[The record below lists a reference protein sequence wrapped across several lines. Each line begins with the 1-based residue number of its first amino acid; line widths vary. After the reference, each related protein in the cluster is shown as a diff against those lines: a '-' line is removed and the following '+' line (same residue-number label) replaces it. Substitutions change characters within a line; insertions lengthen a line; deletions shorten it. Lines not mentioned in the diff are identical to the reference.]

1 MRNTWD
7 HLAVVLYAAGII
19 LFCLFI
25 AYVKPDKNEIPTA
38 MPQAVFTATA
48 APRVMETPAVP
59 ADVPSHRPERT
70 VTHQYTFDF
79 LTAEPVPAKDGMLTV
94 RNIAESRYYS
104 EPTESFEHVYREE
117 NGLFDCFIYGIG
129 TVGDMDA
136 YAKYLFR
143 YDSRTGKAAS
153 FIQEQHIDTGAE
165 LSENHL
171 SLFAANTGNLLEAVF
186 SGTDIPLSADKR
198 VIEKLALYFFSS
210 YIPSHPSV
218 PAVIHFRMPA
228 YILSFVM
235 DTDVFITMISPEKV
249 PAEYTAENETD

>member
-7 HLAVVLYAAGII
+7 HLAIVLYVAGII

-25 AYVKPDKNEIPTA
+25 AYVKPDKNEISTA
-38 MPQAVFTATA
+38 MPQAAFTATA
-48 APRVMETPAVP
+48 APRVIETPAVP

-198 VIEKLALYFFSS
+198 VIEELALYFFSS

>member
-7 HLAVVLYAAGII
+7 HLAIVLYAAGII
-19 LFCLFI
+19 LLCLFMV
-25 AYVKPDKNEIPTA
+25 YGKPEKNE
-38 MPQAVFTATA
+38 VFTAQPRPIFTPTA
-48 APRVMETPAVP
+48 TSVVMAMPTIS
-59 ADVPSHRPERT
+59 ADVSVHHPERM

-79 LTAEPVPAKDGMLTV
+79 LTAEPVPAKDSMLTV

-198 VIEKLALYFFSS
+198 VIEELALYFFSS

>member
-7 HLAVVLYAAGII
+7 HLAVVLYTAGII

-38 MPQAVFTATA
+38 MPQAAFTATA
-48 APRVMETPAVP
+48 APRVIETPAVP

-79 LTAEPVPAKDGMLTV
+79 LAAEPVPAKDGMLTV

-153 FIQEQHIDTGAE
+153 
-165 LSENHL
+165 
-171 SLFAANTGNLLEAVF
+171 
-186 SGTDIPLSADKR
+186 
-198 VIEKLALYFFSS
+198 
-210 YIPSHPSV
+210 
-218 PAVIHFRMPA
+218 
-228 YILSFVM
+228 
-235 DTDVFITMISPEKV
+235 
-249 PAEYTAENETD
+249 